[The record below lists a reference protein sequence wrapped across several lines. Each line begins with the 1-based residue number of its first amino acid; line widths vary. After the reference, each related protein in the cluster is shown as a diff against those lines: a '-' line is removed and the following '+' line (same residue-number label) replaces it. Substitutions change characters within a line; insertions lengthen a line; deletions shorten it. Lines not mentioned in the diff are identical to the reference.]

1 MKSCMYVFLSKTF
14 FLHFFVTN
22 AKTYCFE
29 VQIHKK
35 HSCKKEKKKIRG
47 TIQQLIT
54 KTKKVSLR
62 MEKKNLFVHCVCNF
76 SLLFHETALWDVMFD
91 IILCSFH
98 TLLNSSVRLKDWLC
112 IFFSCH
118 SHSEWQCLPFSSVQS
133 YRINIVKSTTTIW
146 QEKQDAKPLLES
158 GFLFSKP
165 RSDSFGH
172 RNLFYQDQKFWSWVY
187 NVK

>member
-1 MKSCMYVFLSKTF
+1 MEQLPKFSSESEELYVFLSKTF
-14 FLHFFVTN
+14 FLHFFVAN

-62 MEKKNLFVHCVCNF
+62 MEKRIFLCIVCATFLFYF
-76 SLLFHETALWDVMFD
+76 MAMDVMFD

-112 IFFSCH
+112 ILFF
-118 SHSEWQCLPFSSVQS
+118 LV
-133 YRINIVKSTTTIW
+133 
-146 QEKQDAKPLLES
+146 
-158 GFLFSKP
+158 
-165 RSDSFGH
+165 
-172 RNLFYQDQKFWSWVY
+172 NLFLVVVIVISTMFTF
-187 NVK
+187 

>member
-1 MKSCMYVFLSKTF
+1 MEQLPKFSTENEELYVFLSKTF

-35 HSCKKEKKKIRG
+35 HSCKKEKEKKDKRNHT
-47 TIQQLIT
+47 TIDK

-62 MEKKNLFVHCVCNF
+62 IEKNNLFVHCVCNF

-98 TLLNSSVRLKDWLC
+98 TLLNGSVRLKD
-112 IFFSCH
+112 
-118 SHSEWQCLPFSSVQS
+118 
-133 YRINIVKSTTTIW
+133 
-146 QEKQDAKPLLES
+146 
-158 GFLFSKP
+158 
-165 RSDSFGH
+165 
-172 RNLFYQDQKFWSWVY
+172 
-187 NVK
+187 